1 MIYTGEISLRTQA
14 DGEIIDITAKVQKQ
28 LMESG
33 ITAGIVTIFVEHS
46 TCGITTVEY
55 EPGLIKD
62 FPEALEKIAPHGK
75 TYHHDAAG
83 GDGNGSA
90 HVRASVIGPSLTV
103 PFADGEL
110 CLGTWQQ
117 IILVDF
123 DNRSRKREIVVQI
136 FGESMRCRQKPPRIR
151 AILVV

>member
-55 EPGLIKD
+55 EPGLIEDLGKLW
-62 FPEALEKIAPHGK
+62 ERIAPK
-75 TYHHDAAG
+75 NIPYAHDAHW
-83 GDGNGSA
+83 GDGNGYA
-90 HVRASVIGPSLTV
+90 HVRASLLGASLTV
-103 PFADGEL
+103 PFTDKKMV
-110 CLGTWQQ
+110 LGTWQQ
-117 IILVDF
+117 IIMVDF
-123 DNRSRKREIVVQI
+123 DNRSRSRTVVVQVM
-136 FGESMRCRQKPPRIR
+136 GE
-151 AILVV
+151 